1 MCIFFDKLHH
11 LFVSWDLF
19 LAVNFCQLFLLI
31 KKSYAKL
38 SHVLFLLSYVSAMVP
53 VKSVKEYETIQEI
66 TVLFSETTIR

>member
-1 MCIFFDKLHH
+1 MTF
-11 LFVSWDLF
+11 DLF

-31 KKSYAKL
+31 KKKNPTKL
-38 SHVLFLLSYVSAMVP
+38 SRVLFLSYVSAMVP